1 MRHLFAPIHDFDGV
15 LVLSGFINNCPLT
28 VPETSG
34 TIFKRRKGGH
44 VGEESVPNLIQSPK
58 LERMVAILQKR
69 AEQAKVTLPK
79 DVAFYLAQNFRS
91 STRAL
96 EGALLRLM
104 AHSSLSGTA
113 ITLTYTQRVLKHFI
127 DAQAHK
133 ALLDSFSKM
142 PPEQRGTIEAKI
154 RCEDR
159 AAAVRDFVF
168 CFQTREGRKKRRV
181 RHELEV
187 NMRES
192 ERERLAR
199 WDAYER
205 GLSHDSDQSTLSQLG
220 HSV

>member
-1 MRHLFAPIHDFDGV
+1 MA
-15 LVLSGFINNCPLT
+15 
-28 VPETSG
+28 
-34 TIFKRRKGGH
+34 KGGH
-44 VGEESVPNLIQSPK
+44 VGEESVPNLIQSPE
-58 LERMVAILQKR
+58 LERMVAILRKR

-79 DVAFYLAQNFRS
+79 DVAFYLAQNLRS

-133 ALLDSFSKM
+133 ALVDSFLKM
-142 PPEQRGTIEAKI
+142 PPEQRGTTEAKI
-154 RCEDR
+154 RCEDWVASDR
-159 AAAVRDFVF
+159 AATVRNFVF
-168 CFQTREGRKKRRV
+168 CLQTREGRKNRRV

-205 GLSHDSDQSTLSQLG
+205 GLERRAKRRKQG
-220 HSV
+220 